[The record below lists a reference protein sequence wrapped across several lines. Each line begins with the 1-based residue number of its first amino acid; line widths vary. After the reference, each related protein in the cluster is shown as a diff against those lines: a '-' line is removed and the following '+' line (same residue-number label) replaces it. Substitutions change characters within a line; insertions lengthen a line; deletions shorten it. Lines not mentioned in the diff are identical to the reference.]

1 MTGKRTGV
9 WEGYPDWRAYPTTQ
23 TLGPG
28 ATVAIW
34 TAVSF
39 WPMGSAFGPDLETGE
54 RIDVEIFPKWIP
66 YKEGEPVVNHE
77 GTIMKMED
85 TAVVHGNT
93 VVYFSWASDN
103 FGHFFH
109 DCVLVLAWMK
119 YAFPNAKNFVLPD
132 FPRPREII
140 GFLDPDFA
148 SKVIWLLPQDFEWKW
163 HHDAK
168 PYDSLRVEDG
178 TLTVVGDGWYHPR
191 KNDLYYPYLRKWMS
205 EAVSETR
212 PQPDTH
218 APRKVIYYSRGGH
231 IGHTGGTMHGR
242 VLDPQQELD
251 VLAMIEGKLKQYGRD
266 EEVVVFNG
274 FNKDGTF
281 MPIEQQ
287 YATFRFASSVIGP
300 HGSGLANLLWT
311 EPFPQSC
318 SERVKVVEFIPGRDS
333 AVVQQEFRGYLD
345 VMWGLP
351 IEWHAVTYASNS
363 TMATTY
369 LRLQDLE
376 SALDAMWGLV
386 LNEEGEDWTQ
396 EEESVEGDS
405 TSDEMAAEDQADIVQ
420 ESKEE

>member
-1 MTGKRTGV
+1 MEPELEATNNPAPPVEDVLVELGCSTAANHWRPYGIMHNQDPAEVEAYEGHYGKMIGKRTGV
-9 WEGYPDWRAYPTTQ
+9 WEGDPDWRAYPTTQ

-34 TAVSF
+34 TALPL

-54 RIDVEIFPKWIP
+54 RIDVEIFSKWIP

-85 TAVVHGNT
+85 TTVVHGDT

-109 DCVLVLAWMK
+109 DCVPVLAWLK

-205 EAVSETR
+205 QAVSETR
-212 PQPDTH
+212 P
-218 APRKVIYYSRGGH
+218 
-231 IGHTGGTMHGR
+231 
-242 VLDPQQELD
+242 
-251 VLAMIEGKLKQYGRD
+251 
-266 EEVVVFNG
+266 
-274 FNKDGTF
+274 
-281 MPIEQQ
+281 
-287 YATFRFASSVIGP
+287 
-300 HGSGLANLLWT
+300 
-311 EPFPQSC
+311 
-318 SERVKVVEFIPGRDS
+318 
-333 AVVQQEFRGYLD
+333 
-345 VMWGLP
+345 
-351 IEWHAVTYASNS
+351 
-363 TMATTY
+363 
-369 LRLQDLE
+369 
-376 SALDAMWGLV
+376 
-386 LNEEGEDWTQ
+386 
-396 EEESVEGDS
+396 
-405 TSDEMAAEDQADIVQ
+405 
-420 ESKEE
+420 